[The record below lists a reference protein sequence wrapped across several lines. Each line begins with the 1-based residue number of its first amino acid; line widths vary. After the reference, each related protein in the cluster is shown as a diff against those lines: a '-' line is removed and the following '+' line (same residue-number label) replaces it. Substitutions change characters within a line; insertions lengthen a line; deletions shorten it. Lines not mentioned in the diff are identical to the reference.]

1 TIMEHGGMVELASRR
16 PRAAAANEVPILV
29 TRSMG
34 TADTSVIAN
43 AAMSTPLVSP
53 SEETKN
59 DFEAPTA
66 EPAPPALSDIPAP
79 DLTVTEPT
87 PPVGTPKPTQQR
99 PDFVSLP
106 SRKRFDFPPTDVPSD
121 KRASSGSGASGST
134 VAPNVLNVLVVDDDP
149 LTRKLMTRML
159 TRLGCV
165 CDTAENGLLA
175 LEMLLGPM
183 AGTPSSGD
191 MPQPSSRSESPAVGA
206 QTMSKYAVVFLDN
219 QMPLCSGLEVMR
231 QLRSLGRQDFVVGV
245 TGNALKEDQEEY
257 YEAGVDQVLTKPVLE
272 RSLKQMLVMADER
285 RRAQRNSLQPSQ
297 S

>member
-1 TIMEHGGMVELASRR
+1 MVELASRR
-16 PRAAAANEVPILV
+16 PRAAAAANEVPILV

-43 AAMSTPLVSP
+43 AAMSTPLISP
-53 SEETKN
+53 TEETK
-59 DFEAPTA
+59 DAFEAPTV

-87 PPVGTPKPTQQR
+87 PPAGTPRPTQQR

-106 SRKRFDFPPTDVPSD
+106 SRKRFDFPPTDVPND
-121 KRASSGSGASGST
+121 KRTSSGSAASGST

-191 MPQPSSRSESPAVGA
+191 MPPSSSRSESPAVGA

-285 RRAQRNSLQPSQ
+285 RRAQRSPPQPS
-297 S
+297 